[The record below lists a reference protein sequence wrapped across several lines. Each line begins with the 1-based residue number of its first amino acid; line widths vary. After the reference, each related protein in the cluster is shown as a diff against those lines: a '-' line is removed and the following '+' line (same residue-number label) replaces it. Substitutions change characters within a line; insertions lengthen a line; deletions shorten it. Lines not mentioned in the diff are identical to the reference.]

1 MDTKGKEEKRGRER
15 RRRRRSREEVNVNT
29 HAKKGFARRCRQPFS
44 SKF

>member
-1 MDTKGKEEKRGRER
+1 MDTKGKEEKRGRE
-15 RRRRRSREEVNVNT
+15 RRRRSREEVNVNT